1 MTLRHEDIT
10 RQIIRAF
17 YTVYNALG
25 HGFLEKAYEKAL
37 AIELRKMGL
46 DVVQQAPITIYYA
59 GQVIGEYYAD
69 LLVAGTVI
77 VEIKAAQKLI
87 KQHEAQLLNY
97 LKATP
102 YEVGL
107 LLNFGPK
114 PDFKRRIYDNE
125 KKGLPTWLR

>member
-1 MTLRHEDIT
+1 MALRHEDIT

-25 HGFLEKAYEKAL
+25 HGFLEKAYENAL
-37 AIELRKMGL
+37 AIELRKMNL

-69 LLVAGTVI
+69 LLVADTII
-77 VEIKAAQKLI
+77 VEIKAVQKLVE
-87 KQHEAQLLNY
+87 QHEAQLLHY

-125 KKGLPTWLR
+125 KKGLPAWKP

>member
-17 YTVYNALG
+17 YTIYNALG
-25 HGFLEKAYEKAL
+25 HGFLEKAYENAL
-37 AIELRKMGL
+37 VIELRKMDL
-46 DVVQQAPITIYYA
+46 DAVQQAPITIYYA

-69 LLVAGTVI
+69 LLVADTVI
-77 VEIKAAQKLI
+77 VEIKAVQKLVE
-87 KQHEAQLLNY
+87 QHEAQLLNY

-114 PDFKRRIYDNE
+114 PEFKRRIYDNE
-125 KKGLPTWLR
+125 KKGLPAWKP